1 MSLDSFV
8 SECVCTE
15 HSVPHSDVFPVE
27 ACSPPQTRLCPC
39 AGSQKPRSG
48 LSCSPGPFGSRRCV
62 RCLCTELV
70 RLKWEFGLYPVI
82 PIQTHACR
90 INYNTSENLNIM
102 VRFHFSPSFSEAISL
117 LWRPDWSLWIGPRFH
132 TFKRTGFCCNYML
145 ISRSPGF
152 GTREKAVVFSV
163 GWFYSSLPEC
173 VCMNA
178 AALETLDALLRL
190 KWHEILIDGIEV
202 SYVRDWAVD
211 QQQNTLQV
219 PFTW

>member
-8 SECVCTE
+8 SECVCTGVE

-27 ACSPPQTRLCPC
+27 ACSLPQTRLCPC

-132 TFKRTGFCCNYML
+132 TFKRL
-145 ISRSPGF
+145 ISAVITCKSLVRLVLGHERKRSCF
-152 GTREKAVVFSV
+152 LLDDFIVHYLNV
-163 GWFYSSLPEC
+163 C
-173 VCMNA
+173 VWMR
-178 AALETLDALLRL
+178 LRSRPWTLCCD
-190 KWHEILIDGIEV
+190 
-202 SYVRDWAVD
+202 
-211 QQQNTLQV
+211 
-219 PFTW
+219 